1 MVKKHLHL
9 SARFE
14 SETYGQWFGLLAK
27 LANCSLITAVIWSGV
42 IAQSSRVQAA
52 MSPLMNW
59 NGLWG
64 LLGHHFWDR
73 KK

>member
-1 MVKKHLHL
+1 MVKKHPHL
-9 SARFE
+9 SARLE
-14 SETYGQWFGLLAK
+14 SKTYGQWFGLLAK

-52 MSPLMNW
+52 MSLLMNW

-64 LLGHHFWDR
+64 LLGHPFWDR